1 MIKGLLDYLTGCAPL
16 KRALLDKEKEIET
29 YQKVSLTE
37 MESRN
42 FLTLENKFL
51 KEEKD
56 VLMTEKNKQ
65 YQTIQELLDNEKLL
79 KEQIEHLVE
88 KVKRLEIRLE
98 AEKQRADGLLKE
110 VESWKAAALKNDE
123 QKKKALKEADQ
134 NKKRKGPAK
143 KFTQGMLLAEL
154 SFINWMSP
162 KTLRSV
168 CQGAYGM
175 KNSTFWR
182 LLKALTDS
190 GLVIRKLKDP
200 MKGFFRKNY

>member
-16 KRALLDKEKEIET
+16 KRALLDKEKYIET
-29 YQKVSLTE
+29 Y
-37 MESRN
+37 RN
-42 FLTLENKFL
+42 EINCFRVENKFL
-51 KEEKD
+51 KEEKG
-56 VLMTEKNKQ
+56 VLETEKNKQ
-65 YQTIQELLDNEKLL
+65 YQTIQELLGNEKQL
-79 KEQIEHLVE
+79 KEQIELLAT
-88 KVKRLEIRLE
+88 RTNRLE
-98 AEKQRADGLLKE
+98 ARLEAATQRADGLLKE

-123 QKKKALKEADQ
+123 QKKMALKEADQ

-175 KNSTFWR
+175 KKSTFWR